1 MNTPLMAGAAETPI
15 TQIKDKPEVYAEL
28 YARALVLAD
37 DEKQLAIVTADFGQ
51 FPLDYNKVLLDAI
64 YRATNIPTEH
74 IVINCSHTH
83 NAPGV
88 DGRWITEESE
98 AWLADCLA
106 KLVADAVA
114 VLEPAT
120 LRAGRAPVQIG
131 YNRRL
136 MNEEGYITMAP
147 NPEGPAVPWV
157 DVLGVDD
164 ANGQLIA
171 VLFSHAAHPV
181 IVHWASEEMGADYPG
196 YAVNHLRN
204 FIGADLKSDTVL
216 MFAQGCAA
224 DINGYPLRGGFSAC
238 DVAGLTL
245 AFATAQALSTAEAV
259 PSASL
264 KARSVH
270 LNLPFRSP
278 PSVAECERLIAEF
291 PDDERYVALLKV
303 AKSGEKRTLPFPM
316 SAFAVGDALCFL
328 SVSHELF
335 AEYQLFAD
343 EHSPFGHTFVF
354 GYTNGSEVYVAT
366 QSAYELGLRGGY
378 EAGPRN
384 HALSGPYRLALE
396 PFVEGMIQEEMV
408 SLLEALRDET
418 PIKHQ

>member
-1 MNTPLMAGAAETPI
+1 MNTTLMAGAAETPI
-15 TQIKDKPEVYAEL
+15 TQIKDRPEGYAEL

-37 DEKQLAIVTADFGQ
+37 DEKRLAIITADFGQ
-51 FPLDYNKVLLDAI
+51 FPLHYNKVLLDAI
-64 YRATNIPTEH
+64 YRATDIPPEH
-74 IVINCSHTH
+74 IAINCSHTH

-88 DGRWITEESE
+88 DGRWITEAAE

-114 VLEPAT
+114 ALEPAT
-120 LRAGRAPVQIG
+120 LRVGRASVQIG

-136 MNEEGYITMAP
+136 MNEDGYITMAP
-147 NPEGPAVPWV
+147 NPEGPVVPWV

-164 ANGQLIA
+164 ANKQLIA

-181 IVHWASEEMGADYPG
+181 IVHWCSEKIGADYPG
-196 YAVNHLRN
+196 YAINHLRN
-204 FIGADLKSDTVL
+204 FIGVGLKPDTVL

-238 DVAGLTL
+238 DVAGFTL
-245 AFATAQALSTAEAV
+245 AFATAQALSTAEEV
-259 PSASL
+259 PSAPL
-264 KARSVH
+264 KARSVL

-278 PSVAECERLIAEF
+278 PSVAECEELIAEC

-316 SAFAVGDALCFL
+316 SCFAVGDALCFL

-335 AEYQLFAD
+335 AEYQLFA
-343 EHSPFGHTFVF
+343 EENSPFRHTFVF
-354 GYTNGSEVYVAT
+354 AYTNGSECYVAT
-366 QSAYELGLRGGY
+366 QHAYELGLRGGY

-396 PFVEGMIQEEMV
+396 PFVEKVIQEEMV
-408 SLLEALRDET
+408 SLLNTLSDET
-418 PIKHQ
+418 A